1 MKPEGHE
8 QFHSSLCA
16 AKLVSACA
24 MQECLKD
31 FPGITREQGFLS
43 QNNGQSKQ
51 LLNPLYDEPIKTTE
65 GKP

>member
-1 MKPEGHE
+1 MKPAGHE

-24 MQECLKD
+24 IQECLQD
-31 FPGITREQGFLS
+31 FPGITREQGFS
-43 QNNGQSKQ
+43 PQNNGQSKL
-51 LLNPLYDEPIKTTE
+51 LLNPPYDEPIKSTE